1 MQRATDL
8 NDVVIIGCG
17 PVGATLALLL
27 GRRRLSI
34 AIADMHRD
42 VYDKPRA
49 INLDQEALRT
59 LQATG
64 LVDEIVKGCEPHPG
78 TDFLGVD
85 GELIKYI
92 YSAKPPYPLGWPAN
106 LMFVQPKA
114 EKILRQ
120 ELARL
125 PNIELLLGCEAIGL
139 DQMPDHVE
147 VTFRHTSGETFTARA
162 HYAVGCDGANSPVRN
177 WLGIGQEDLG
187 FSEWWL
193 VVDAWLKRHTPLPP
207 RSTQYCYPDAPTSYI
222 VCSGNL
228 RRWELKILPHED
240 PQSYESPDRIR
251 ARMACFVDT
260 DALEFW
266 RSSVYHFHARV
277 ADNWQKGR
285 VLLAGD
291 AAHQMPPF
299 LGQGLCA
306 GFRDAVNLAWKLAMV
321 IDGTAARGL
330 LATYTQERK
339 PHIREL
345 TAITVELGKII
356 GETDPACAATR
367 DRRLRE
373 DLTSGRVETVRQNLI
388 PPLQHGLIDRDATD
402 GKSMAAGTLAVQPLI
417 EQASGTVLLDE
428 LTGPSFVILTRTP
441 LPRDCLDPE
450 LATEWRRRGGLIVT
464 IGDVDTGGEGEPQ
477 PLRVREQGHLFSDW
491 MRFLDAEAV
500 VVRPDRQVYGA
511 AKTPGDLNRLLRTL
525 IAGLDAKA

>member
-1 MQRATDL
+1 MARTTDL
-8 NDVVIIGCG
+8 HDVVIVGCG

-27 GRRRLSI
+27 GRGGLSV
-34 AIADMHRD
+34 AVADIYQE

-64 LVDEIVKGCEPHPG
+64 LVDEITKGCEPHPG

-85 GELIKYI
+85 GELIRYI

-106 LMFVQPKA
+106 LMFVQPQA
-114 EKILRQ
+114 EKTLRQ
-120 ELARL
+120 GLARL
-125 PNIELLLGCEAIGL
+125 PNVDMLLGCEAVGL
-139 DQMPDHVE
+139 DQIRDHVT
-147 VTFRHTSGETFTARA
+147 VTFRRAGGETFTTRAR
-162 HYAVGCDGANSPVRN
+162 YAVGCDGANSPVRN
-177 WLGIGQEDLG
+177 WLGVGQDDLG

-193 VVDAWLKRHTPLPP
+193 VVDAWVRRDTPLPP
-207 RSTQYCYPDAPTSYI
+207 RSTQYCFPDAPTTYV

-228 RRWELKILPHED
+228 RRWEMKILPHED
-240 PQSYESPDRIR
+240 PQSYGSPDRIR
-251 ARMACFVDT
+251 ARMARFVDT

-277 ADNWQKGR
+277 ADDWQKGR

-321 IDGTAARGL
+321 LEGTAAPDL

-345 TAITVELGKII
+345 TAVTVELGRII
-356 GETDPACAATR
+356 GETDPARAAAR

-373 DLTSGRVETVRQNLI
+373 QLKSGRVETVRQNLI
-388 PPLQHGLIDRDATD
+388 PPLEHGLIWRDAT
-402 GKSMAAGTLAVQPLI
+402 GRKGIAAGTLAVQPLI
-417 EQASGTVLLDE
+417 ARASGRVLLDE
-428 LTGPSFVILTRTP
+428 LTGPRFVILTRAP
-441 LPRDCLDPE
+441 LPPDRPDPA
-450 LATEWRRRGGLIVT
+450 LAAEWRRRGGLVVT
-464 IGDVDTGGEGEPQ
+464 IDDDDDASEAEPQ
-477 PLRVREQGHLFSDW
+477 TMRLREQGQLFSDW
-491 MRFLDAEAV
+491 MKSLDAAAV
-500 VVRPDRQVYGA
+500 IVRPDRQVYGV
-511 AKTPGDLNRLLRTL
+511 AKTQSDLSHLLQAL
-525 IAGLDAKA
+525 FAGLDAKA

>member
-1 MQRATDL
+1 MPRTTDL
-8 NDVVIIGCG
+8 HDVVIIGCG
-17 PVGATLALLL
+17 PVGATLTLLL
-27 GRRRLSI
+27 ARRGLSV
-34 AIADMHRD
+34 AVADTYRE

-64 LVDEIVKGCEPHPG
+64 LVDEIVEGCEPHPG
-78 TDFLGVD
+78 TDFLGAD

-114 EKILRQ
+114 EKTLRQ

-125 PNIELLLGCEAIGL
+125 PNIESLLGCEAVGL
-139 DQMPDHVE
+139 DQMQDHVE
-147 VTFRHTSGETFTARA
+147 VTFRRAGGETFKARA
-162 HYAVGCDGANSPVRN
+162 RYAVGCDGANSPVRN

-193 VVDAWLKRHTPLPP
+193 VVDAWLKRDTPLPP
-207 RSTQYCYPDAPTSYI
+207 RSTQYCLPDAPTTYV

-228 RRWELKILPHED
+228 RRWEMKILPHEN
-240 PQSYESPDRIR
+240 PQSFESPDRIR
-251 ARMACFVDT
+251 ARMARFVDT

-285 VLLAGD
+285 ILLAGD

-321 IDGTAARGL
+321 TDGTAAPGL

-345 TAITVELGKII
+345 TAITVELGTII
-356 GETDPACAATR
+356 GETDPARAAAR
-367 DRRLRE
+367 DRRLRKE
-373 DLTSGRVETVRQNLI
+373 LTSGRVETVRQNLI
-388 PPLQHGLIDRDATD
+388 PPLQHGLIDRDAT
-402 GKSMAAGTLAVQPLI
+402 GGRSMAAGTLVVQPLI
-417 EQASGTVLLDE
+417 EQASGTVLL
-428 LTGPSFVILTRTP
+428 
-441 LPRDCLDPE
+441 PRPRACHGV
-450 LATEWRRRGGLIVT
+450 AAAR
-464 IGDVDTGGEGEPQ
+464 
-477 PLRVREQGHLFSDW
+477 
-491 MRFLDAEAV
+491 
-500 VVRPDRQVYGA
+500 RPDR
-511 AKTPGDLNRLLRTL
+511 DHWR
-525 IAGLDAKA
+525 